1 MITHNSIGYGG
12 RLGNQLFQLSALL
25 GVAYKNNYIP
35 SIPVEK
41 NKQVK
46 PNGCLDMFTGKW
58 ISYKLDLF
66 DCFDVN
72 IKDSGDT
79 VVGNSY
85 KEPHHHFDENI
96 FNISDNTNIEGYFQ
110 SEKYF
115 EHIKDI
121 IRNTFVFKKEIKD
134 KALDIFNK
142 NKKADIISIHIRRG
156 DYLGIQHQFPIM
168 DATYYQ
174 NAINAIYDNN
184 DYQYF
189 IFSDDIDWCK
199 EVFGESESIY
209 YSEGNSH
216 YVDLCLMTMCNHNI
230 IGNSTFGWWGSWL
243 NNNPNKKVVVPKQWF
258 GPALSHLD
266 TKDMT
271 PKEWIKI

>member
-66 DCFDVN
+66 DCFDVKIN
-72 IKDSGDT
+72 DSGDT
-79 VVGNSY
+79 IASNSY
-85 KEPHHHFDENI
+85 KEPHHHFDESI
-96 FNISDNTNIEGYFQ
+96 FNVSDNTNIEGYFQ

-121 IRNTFVFKKEIKD
+121 IRGTFVFKKEIKD

-142 NKKADIISIHIRRG
+142 NKKTDIISIHIRRG

-168 DATYYQ
+168 DASYYQ
-174 NAINAIYDNN
+174 NAINEIYDNN

-189 IFSDDIDWCK
+189 IFSDDIAWCK
-199 EVFGESESIY
+199 EVFGESDSIY

-258 GPALSHLD
+258 GPALGHLD

>member
-35 SIPVEK
+35 AIPVEK

-66 DCFDVN
+66 DCFDVK

-79 VVGNSY
+79 IVGNSY
-85 KEPHHHFDENI
+85 QEPHHHFDENI

-115 EHIKDI
+115 EHIKDV

-142 NKKADIISIHIRRG
+142 NKKTDIISIHIRRG

-189 IFSDDIDWCK
+189 IFSD
-199 EVFGESESIY
+199 GERKLVKV
-209 YSEGNSH
+209 NQF
-216 YVDLCLMTMCNHNI
+216 I
-230 IGNSTFGWWGSWL
+230 IR
-243 NNNPNKKVVVPKQWF
+243 KVI
-258 GPALSHLD
+258 LI
-266 TKDMT
+266 M
-271 PKEWIKI
+271 

>member
-66 DCFDVN
+66 DCFD
-72 IKDSGDT
+72 IKINDNGDT
-79 VVGNSY
+79 IVENSY

-121 IRNTFVFKKEIKD
+121 IRDTFAFKKEIKD
-134 KALDIFNK
+134 IFFASFDNSGS
-142 NKKADIISIHIRRG
+142 IITSSC
-156 DYLGIQHQFPIM
+156 
-168 DATYYQ
+168 
-174 NAINAIYDNN
+174 
-184 DYQYF
+184 F
-189 IFSDDIDWCK
+189 IKLFAFIILCNILK
-199 EVFGESESIY
+199 
-209 YSEGNSH
+209 
-216 YVDLCLMTMCNHNI
+216 LCLCD
-230 IGNSTFGWWGSWL
+230 L
-243 NNNPNKKVVVPKQWF
+243 
-258 GPALSHLD
+258 
-266 TKDMT
+266 
-271 PKEWIKI
+271 